1 MSGKTIVAIWQHGVC
16 ENKSTSKGEKIPR
29 TDLKKSNDIEAWR
42 NYEEKLQTH
51 VQQTEPD
58 TVVN

>member
-1 MSGKTIVAIWQHGVC
+1 MVAIWQHGVC

-29 TDLKKSNDIEAWR
+29 TDLKESNDIEAWR
-42 NYEEKLQTH
+42 NYEEKLHTH